1 MDEKIFPFEK
11 YFPPLKYTLLSES
24 MIEIRQ
30 GDTVI
35 AIAIARTFISKLI
48 LTLRIRPLPLN
59 QGGQGTGDS
68 EMLKGQESGARHSDY
83 MHISISM

>member
-35 AIAIARTFISKLI
+35 AIAIARTFISNLI

-59 QGGQGTGDS
+59 QGGQGT
-68 EMLKGQESGARHSDY
+68 EARRCLKVKRVDQEWSPGCDY
-83 MHISISM
+83 MHI

>member
-30 GDTVI
+30 GVTVIAI

-59 QGGQGTGDS
+59 QGGQGTGGS
-68 EMLKGQESGARHSDY
+68 EMLKGQESGAGVEPRL
-83 MHISISM
+83 